1 VPTIVELMR
10 ALQFGDSMLPV
21 GAFSFSNGVEAAVQ
35 TGVVRDLDTLR
46 EFVQTAT
53 EQAASCDGIAVLA
66 AHRGVHAGDCDR
78 ILAADRAVFHRK
90 MNEEMR
96 TMTVRMGRKLA
107 EMTVHVLSAPTVSD
121 WLALIQSGKTPGT
134 YPVGQA
140 LVFAA
145 LGLSEQD
152 AFAVHHYG
160 VATMMLSAA
169 LRLMKINYLD
179 TQAILFE
186 INAAAESAY
195 EQVRRAEL
203 DDMFT
208 FAPVTDVLAA
218 VHVKSRI
225 RMFMN

>member
-1 VPTIVELMR
+1 MR

-35 TGVVRDLDTLR
+35 TGVVRNLDTVR
-46 EFVQTAT
+46 QFVQTAT
-53 EQAASCDGIAVLA
+53 QQSATCDGIAVLA
-66 AHRGVHAGDCDR
+66 AHRGAQTGDFDR
-78 ILAADRAVFHRK
+78 VVAADRAVLHRK
-90 MNEEMR
+90 MSEEMR

-107 EMTVHVLSAPTVSD
+107 EMTVHVMSAPTVSD
-121 WLALIQSGKTPGT
+121 WLATIRSGETPGT
-134 YPVGQA
+134 YPIGQA

-145 LGLSEQD
+145 LGLSERD
-152 AFAVHHYG
+152 AFAVHQYG

-169 LRLMKINYLD
+169 LRVMRVNYLD

-195 EQVRRAEL
+195 EQVKLAEL

-208 FAPVTDVLAA
+208 FAPVADVLAA
-218 VHVKSRI
+218 VHVKSNV

>member
-1 VPTIVELMR
+1 VPTIAELMR

-21 GAFSFSNGVEAAVQ
+21 GAFSFSNGVESAVQ
-35 TGVVRDLDTLR
+35 TGLVRDLATLR

-53 EQAASCDGIAVLA
+53 QQAAHCDGIAVLT
-66 AHRGVHAGDCDR
+66 AHRGAQTGEFGR
-78 ILAADRAVFHRK
+78 IVAADRAVLHRK
-90 MNEEMR
+90 LNEEMR

-107 EMTVHVLSAPTVSD
+107 EMTVHVLPAPIVSD
-121 WLALIQSGKTPGT
+121 WLASIQSGETPGT

-145 LGLSEQD
+145 LGLAERD
-152 AFAVHHYG
+152 AFAVHQYG

-179 TQAILFE
+179 TQAVLFE
-186 INAAAESAY
+186 INAAAGSAY
-195 EQVRRAEL
+195 EQVSQAEL

-218 VHVKSRI
+218 VHVKSKV